1 MCVIIFYMDIYVHC
15 IYVHGSMERKNMFFS
30 IIYNYNIYHL
40 IFLSYISDIK
50 LKKKRKKKNGMLC
63 RGLVVC
69 LLDTKY
75 TLWKLIQPFDD
86 LLTFRLQ
93 LECMILRVVFY
104 CSFCINIYVYSM
116 RRHVDSTA
124 EIIARCLGL
133 MSL

>member
-1 MCVIIFYMDIYVHC
+1 MTL
-15 IYVHGSMERKNMFFS
+15 N
-30 IIYNYNIYHL
+30 
-40 IFLSYISDIK
+40 
-50 LKKKRKKKNGMLC
+50 LKKKKKKEWHALQ
-63 RGLVVC
+63 RISSVFVRH
-69 LLDTKY
+69 

>member
-1 MCVIIFYMDIYVHC
+1 MCNYLLHGHIRTLY

-40 IFLSYISDIK
+40 IFLSYINDIK